1 MIRLIIYATLLAVG
15 GYAGA
20 EYTRYEIM
28 TACLDA
34 GGSVDA
40 QGVCHAAK
48 TEQPK

>member
-20 EYTRYEIM
+20 EYARYELM
-28 TACLDA
+28 QACLDA

-40 QGVCHAAK
+40 RGFCKGV
-48 TEQPK
+48 E